1 MSSATKAFLY
11 VGVAALVSLWFAYNA
26 ANRITNDA
34 IIYDALTNVRIAYHL
49 VQTGVFSNAKT
60 ETSDPGPTMKR
71 EPVPVVAIS
80 AWLLLHPSFAAPYTI
95 AALTDGRLTR
105 TVKLVNVFWVFL
117 AALFI
122 FLLCFELFPN
132 PIVAGL
138 VALVTLAISDATYLS
153 TDPVLDRL
161 FTELPATAF
170 LLAASWCA
178 VRFVHRDTP
187 SRAICLGIAM
197 GLLVLTKAA
206 FLYIGIA
213 FILLLF
219 LSDWLKS
226 TRQPDARSPRHLRV
240 NYVMLVAAFLGTLA
254 PWIIRNTISMGSTA
268 ITTRSESI
276 LGMRD
281 DLGRVPSAR
290 LDLRYK
296 PRAAAAASR
305 PLVGIFARRP
315 RSRGKVE

>member
-1 MSSATKAFLY
+1 MKTFFY
-11 VGVAALVSLWFAYNA
+11 ICFAALVSLWFAYNA
-26 ANRITNDA
+26 TKLITNDA
-34 IIYDALTNVRIAYHL
+34 IIYDALTNVRIANHL
-49 VQTGVFSNAKT
+49 VQTGVYSNTKT

-71 EPVPVVAIS
+71 EPVPVLVIS

-95 AALTDGRLTR
+95 ADLTDGRLTR

-117 AALFI
+117 VALFI
-122 FLLCFELFPN
+122 FLLCWELFPN
-132 PIVAGL
+132 PITAGV
-138 VALVTLAISDATYLS
+138 VALVTLAISDATFLS
-153 TDPVLDRL
+153 TDPVVDRL

-178 VRFVHRDTP
+178 VRFVHRETP

-219 LSDWLKS
+219 LSDRLEF
-226 TRQPDARSPRHLRV
+226 TRQPDARSLRQLRV
-240 NYVMLVAAFLGTLA
+240 NYAMLVAAFLGTLA
-254 PWIIRNTISMGSTA
+254 PWIGGNHDSQRIHSRHADG
-268 ITTRSESI
+268 
-276 LGMRD
+276 
-281 DLGRVPSAR
+281 LGRVPPAR
-290 LDLRYK
+290 IDLRYK
-296 PRAAAAASR
+296 PRATEAAPR

-315 RSRGKVE
+315 RSRRKVE